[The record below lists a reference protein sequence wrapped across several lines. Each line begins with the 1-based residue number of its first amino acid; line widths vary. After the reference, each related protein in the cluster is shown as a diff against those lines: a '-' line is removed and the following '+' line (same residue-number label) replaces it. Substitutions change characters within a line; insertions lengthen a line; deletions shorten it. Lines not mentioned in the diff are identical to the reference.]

1 MLFFLEIK
9 LHMQMQQLLSLIL
22 QKGYKIGKSTKKR
35 VTGSRKP
42 VLDKKKD
49 VIRWP
54 VLLLY
59 PEVYEI
65 DFIEDFCETDTFS
78 SRLDII
84 SFLFRFLFSID
95 IFRTCYLD
103 WVSLAF
109 LTCFQQSICRCH
121 GIKKTSTLLTT
132 PVKLL
137 NCTIR

>member
-103 WVSLAF
+103 
-109 LTCFQQSICRCH
+109 
-121 GIKKTSTLLTT
+121 
-132 PVKLL
+132 
-137 NCTIR
+137 